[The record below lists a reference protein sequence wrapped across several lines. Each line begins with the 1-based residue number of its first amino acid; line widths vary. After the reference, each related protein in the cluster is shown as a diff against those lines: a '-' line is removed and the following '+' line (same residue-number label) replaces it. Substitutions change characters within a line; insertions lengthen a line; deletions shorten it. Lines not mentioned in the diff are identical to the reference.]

1 MSSTRRALYDLF
13 CKIRGIHVP
22 KYIRQ
27 YREADASEQRSSIF
41 TSKLKTLLLH
51 CQHSVPYYRRLFQAS
66 GIGVG
71 TDHDPFAALKLLPQL
86 TKPILR
92 QQSQELCSDDLGK
105 RVWFTNT
112 SGGST
117 GEPVRLIQD
126 REYSERSAAV
136 TELYSN
142 WAGIE
147 YGEPRIHLWG
157 SERDLFHR
165 RLDWR
170 TRLGNTL
177 RNIKLLNAFSMTPE
191 RMRQYLSTINQF
203 RPRLLIC
210 YAQAIY
216 ELALFAEREGFAVAS
231 PRGIITTA
239 GTLYPFMREKIAAV
253 FGCPVFNRYGS
264 REVSLIAAERPN
276 FDGLVVS
283 NFNNYIEVVD
293 EAGNP
298 AQPGI
303 EGDIVVT
310 NLVNLA
316 MPLVRYAIGDRGI
329 LANPSDSLGR
339 QILLKVSGRN
349 VDMFRKADGTL
360 IDGEYFTHLLYFRD
374 WLTKFQVIQR
384 STEQVVFKLV
394 LCDDAPPAELD
405 DIRTKTQF
413 ALGSEVQVDFE
424 FLAEIPASASGKYRY
439 TISEVPAP

>member
-13 CKIRGIHVP
+13 CKIRGIRVP
-22 KYIRQ
+22 EYIRQ
-27 YREADASEQRSSIF
+27 YRETDASEQRASIF
-41 TSKLKTLLLH
+41 TNNLRTLLLH
-51 CQHSVPYYRRLFQAS
+51 CQDSVPYYRKLFQAS

-71 TDHDPFAALKLLPQL
+71 ADHDPFAALQLIPQL

-92 QQSQELCSDDLGK
+92 QQSQELRSDDLGK

-117 GEPVRLIQD
+117 GEPVRIIQD

-142 WAGIE
+142 WSGSE
-147 YGEPRIHLWG
+147 YGEPRIYLWG
-157 SERDLFHR
+157 SERDLFHG
-165 RLDWR
+165 RLPWR
-170 TRLGNTL
+170 TRLGNAL
-177 RNIKLLNAFSMTPE
+177 RNTKMLNAFSMTPE

-203 RPRLLIC
+203 KPRLLIC

-216 ELALFAEREGFAVAS
+216 ELALFAEREGLAVAA

-239 GTLYPFMREKIAAV
+239 GTLYPFMREKTTAI

-264 REVSLIAAERPN
+264 REVSLIAGERTN
-276 FDGLVVS
+276 YDGMVVS
-283 NFNNYIEVVD
+283 NFNNFIEVVD
-293 EAGNP
+293 DAGTP
-298 AQPGI
+298 VPPGK
-303 EGDIVVT
+303 EGNILVT
-310 NLVNLA
+310 NLINFA

-329 LANPSDSLGR
+329 LAPPSDGR

-374 WLTKFQVIQR
+374 WLCKFQVVQLT
-384 STEQVVFKLV
+384 TEHVVFKLV
-394 LCDDAPPAELD
+394 LCDKAPLTEIE
-405 DIRTKTQF
+405 DIRKKTQF
-413 ALGSEVQVDFE
+413 VLGSEVQVDFE
-424 FLAEIPASASGKYRY
+424 FPTEIRASDSGKYRY
-439 TISEVPAP
+439 TISEVLPP